1 MNIGD
6 KYAPTMISPVAIG
19 PVMAVEQMPAPLS
32 ICRFLIRSAPDVD

>member
-19 PVMAVEQMPAPLS
+19 PVMAIEQMPAAIS